1 VRLSRFCSADHKV
14 SFCRLVSAISF
25 RVLPGG
31 AVSSDWWEGPYYGLE
46 EGFVLIKI
54 KEDKFEWEYIN
65 FGWEVQKGGN

>member
-1 VRLSRFCSADHKV
+1 
-14 SFCRLVSAISF
+14 VSAISF